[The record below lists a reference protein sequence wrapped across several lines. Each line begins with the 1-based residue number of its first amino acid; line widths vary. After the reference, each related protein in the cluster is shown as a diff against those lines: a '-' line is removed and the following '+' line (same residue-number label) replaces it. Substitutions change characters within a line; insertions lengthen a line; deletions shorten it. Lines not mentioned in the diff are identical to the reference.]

1 MLLLALLLAQQV
13 PAPMAVDEAPSALAC
28 TFEAALGGAKCIY
41 EAASGPG
48 APRDNSQAAADAG
61 VRACALEAPRDEGL
75 RKDCEKAVAEASLGA
90 KCALAVRLA
99 DERGRL
105 TVQARGCVEAV
116 RLAVAQTARA
126 AAVSIDCCKCLGESR
141 CAVSAS
147 QCRRELADL
156 TPGAALGACLAKS
169 CQNACAFVAPPVASS
184 PPSPAEQDAD
194 KI

>member
-1 MLLLALLLAQQV
+1 MLLLALLLAQQA
-13 PAPMAVDEAPSALAC
+13 PPPMAVDEAPSALAC
-28 TFEAALGGAKCIY
+28 TFEAALGGSKCLY

-61 VRACALEAPRDEGL
+61 LRACALEAPRDEGL
-75 RKDCEKAVAEASLGA
+75 RKDCEKAVAEASLGG

-116 RLAVAQTARA
+116 RLVVAQTARA
-126 AAVSIDCCKCLGESR
+126 AALSLDCCKCLGESR
-141 CAVSAS
+141 CTVGAS
-147 QCRRELADL
+147 QCRREVAELM
-156 TPGAALGACLAKS
+156 PGAALGACIAKS
-169 CQNACAFVAPPVASS
+169 CQNACAFVTPPAASS
-184 PPSPAEQDAD
+184 PPAPPEHEAD

>member
-13 PAPMAVDEAPSALAC
+13 PPPMAVDEAPSALAC
-28 TFEAALGGAKCIY
+28 TFEAASGGSNCLY

-48 APRDNSQAAADAG
+48 ARRDNSKAAADAG
-61 VRACALEAPRDEGL
+61 LRACALEAPRDEGL
-75 RKDCEKAVAEASLGA
+75 RKDCEKAVAEASLGG

-105 TVQARGCVEAV
+105 TAQAQGCVEAV

-126 AAVSIDCCKCLGESR
+126 AAISLDCCKCLGESR
-141 CAVSAS
+141 CTVGAS

-156 TPGAALGACLAKS
+156 IPGAAPGACLPKA
-169 CQNACAFVAPPVASS
+169 CQHPCALVTP
-184 PPSPAEQDAD
+184 
-194 KI
+194 